1 LPRGNENVYTF
12 SLPDEEIA
20 MAKEAVF
27 TMKLDNELRDA
38 FMAEAAE
45 MDRPASQI
53 VRDLMREFLLQREE
67 EKKSYLEF
75 LRRKVEKS
83 RASIAKGR
91 YYTNEEVNAR
101 MQARLKEL
109 RAKDTREGNS

>member
-1 LPRGNENVYTF
+1 
-12 SLPDEEIA
+12 

-27 TMKLDNELRDA
+27 TMKLDHELRDA

-53 VRDLMREFLLQREE
+53 VRDLMRNFLLRREE
-67 EKKSYLEF
+67 EKQAYVEF

-83 RASIAKGR
+83 RASIASGK
-91 YYTNEEVNAR
+91 YYTNEEVEAR
-101 MQARLKEL
+101 MQAHLEEL
-109 RAKDTREGNS
+109 RAKDARG

>member
-1 LPRGNENVYTF
+1 MP
-12 SLPDEEIA
+12 
-20 MAKEAVF
+20 KEAVF
-27 TMKLDNELRDA
+27 TMKLDQELRDA

-53 VRDLMREFLLQREE
+53 VRDLMREFLLRREE

-83 RASIAKGR
+83 RASIAKGK
-91 YYTNEEVNAR
+91 YYTNEEVEAR
-101 MQARLKEL
+101 MKALLNDLAGKAQE
-109 RAKDTREGNS
+109 DNP